1 MRFIKPMLASLGG
14 AAIGWAVG
22 HVVCTALFLWLPPT
36 LANALSA
43 DTAATTVFGAVFALA
58 GAAAGA
64 SLVLRPWT
72 AAGSAS
78 TRNAVIATLVAM
90 GCAFFGSVVGMAA
103 FMFAYN
109 RLRPLDLEEA
119 LERDGVSFL
128 FALAFALIAFAG
140 GLWLT
145 RRWRP
150 VDGAT
155 ILSWPSLQTLAL
167 AALAGIGAAWI
178 GHWLGYSLGIWIS
191 KVFALEGFDFKDTV
205 VLATPLTTLVALL
218 LAVWLTLRF
227 HAGHRGFVSIAGR
240 GAIVLLVTAVAASS
254 TLGASRRLDD
264 AYEAIT
270 RAPLIFFNVRLPAD
284 APTPA
289 SREGIT
295 VEMRSEHGVRAGRL
309 YDREWLDRE
318 DDRAILKGVFDHK
331 ETARQRLVV
340 LSLPG
345 EPKRVF
351 DLRLPRVP
359 TSERTY
365 GKWQNVDFIEDGG
378 ARRPANA
385 TDDFAIRFHAWRP
398 G

>member
-1 MRFIKPMLASLGG
+1 MRFIKPMLASLVG

-43 DTAATTVFGAVFALA
+43 DTVATTVFGAVFALA
-58 GAAAGA
+58 GAVAGA
-64 SLVLRPWT
+64 SFVLRPWT
-72 AAGSAS
+72 AAGIAS
-78 TRNAVIATLVAM
+78 TRNAVIATLAAM
-90 GCAFFGSVVGMAA
+90 GCAFFGSFVGMAA

-109 RLRPLDLEEA
+109 RLRPFDLEEA
-119 LERDGVSFL
+119 LERDGVSVL

-145 RRWRP
+145 RPGRP
-150 VDGAT
+150 GGAA
-155 ILSWPSLQTLAL
+155 ILSWPSLQTLGL

-191 KVFALEGFDFKDTV
+191 KVFDLEGFDFKDTV
-205 VLATPLTTLVALL
+205 VLATPLTMLVALL

-227 HAGHRGFVSIAGR
+227 HAGHRGLAIAGR
-240 GAIVLLVTAVAASS
+240 GAIVLLITAVAASS

-284 APTPA
+284 APIPA

-295 VEMRSEHGVRAGRL
+295 VEMRTEHGVQTGRL
-309 YDREWLDRE
+309 YDHEWLERE
-318 DDRAILKGVFDHK
+318 DGRTLLKGVFDAK
-331 ETARQRLVV
+331 EPTRQRHVV

-345 EPKRVF
+345 EPKHVF

-359 TSERTY
+359 ISERTY
-365 GKWQNVDFIEDGG
+365 GKWQKVDFIEGGG
-378 ARRPANA
+378 ARRPANS